1 MSLCAASK
9 QHRRKF
15 TKEEDERLK
24 KLVKKYGTK
33 KWEEIASYMPKR
45 CGRQCRNRYF
55 NSLVENL
62 KKGPW
67 TAEEDALVM
76 RKYGEIGAHW
86 VQISRCLIGRSGN
99 DVKNRWYKIL
109 SKRFNQSREATGMP
123 MLPGIHP
130 TIDLAREIQSFCE
143 GQTSF
148 LSDFREDK
156 ATWDFLFAGDEP
168 LEFGRA

>member
-9 QHRRKF
+9 QHRKKF

-33 KWEEIASYMPKR
+33 KWEEIASFMPKR

-55 NSLVENL
+55 NPLVDNL

-76 RKYGEIGAHW
+76 DKYAEIGAHW
-86 VQISRCLIGRSGN
+86 VQISKFLLGRSGN

-109 SKRFNQSREATGMP
+109 SKKFASSGEHVSLAPSSNLR
-123 MLPGIHP
+123 P
-130 TIDLAREIQSFCE
+130 TIDLAREIQSFCDS
-143 GQTSF
+143 QQS
-148 LSDFREDK
+148 LLADFRDDK
-156 ATWDFLFAGDEP
+156 ATWDFLFAAEEP
-168 LEFGRA
+168 LEFGRV